1 MIVDTGTNVGDFK
14 GDFPSPRGG
23 KISQSL
29 PLTFEIVFLFVRGHS
44 SVDGATI
51 FGSRHRGENENA
63 PDLESTGNLAL
74 TKTIPCGAILDAIAL
89 IVLVASSPH
98 FMTIASSMTDR
109 NKESLLDSINLLNG
123 RAHTVGIL
131 TKFEKLCK
139 VFVMLKRLFA
149 GFVILAALVV
159 WVVSKP
165 PMSGFYDARM
175 VVGMVVAACMF
186 FDAAV
191 HA

>member
-1 MIVDTGTNVGDFK
+1 MGT
-14 GDFPSPRGG
+14 
-23 KISQSL
+23 
-29 PLTFEIVFLFVRGHS
+29 
-44 SVDGATI
+44 
-51 FGSRHRGENENA
+51 
-63 PDLESTGNLAL
+63 
-74 TKTIPCGAILDAIAL
+74 
-89 IVLVASSPH
+89 
-98 FMTIASSMTDR
+98 
-109 NKESLLDSINLLNG
+109 
-123 RAHTVGIL
+123 L

-139 VFVMLKRLFA
+139 VFVMLNRLLA

>member
-1 MIVDTGTNVGDFK
+1 MLN
-14 GDFPSPRGG
+14 R
-23 KISQSL
+23 
-29 PLTFEIVFLFVRGHS
+29 
-44 SVDGATI
+44 
-51 FGSRHRGENENA
+51 
-63 PDLESTGNLAL
+63 
-74 TKTIPCGAILDAIAL
+74 
-89 IVLVASSPH
+89 
-98 FMTIASSMTDR
+98 
-109 NKESLLDSINLLNG
+109 LL
-123 RAHTVGIL
+123 
-131 TKFEKLCK
+131 
-139 VFVMLKRLFA
+139 A

>member
-1 MIVDTGTNVGDFK
+1 MTIT
-14 GDFPSPRGG
+14 
-23 KISQSL
+23 
-29 PLTFEIVFLFVRGHS
+29 S
-44 SVDGATI
+44 SV
-51 FGSRHRGENENA
+51 
-63 PDLESTGNLAL
+63 
-74 TKTIPCGAILDAIAL
+74 
-89 IVLVASSPH
+89 
-98 FMTIASSMTDR
+98 TDR
-109 NKESLLDSINLLNG
+109 TKGSLLDSMNLLNG
-123 RAHTVGIL
+123 RAHTVGTL

-139 VFVMLKRLFA
+139 VFVMLNRLLA